1 VAPVSEYIFNRQYN
15 NNKVLGK
22 VMTATMPAKKVLI
35 VDDEADI
42 CELIE
47 ITLMRMSISSRSALN
62 ITDAKFLLESEHF
75 DLCLTDMHLPDGNG
89 IELVEHVQQN
99 YSDIPIAVITAHGNM
114 DSAVKALKAGAFD
127 FVSKPVDLQ
136 ILRSLIAA
144 ATTLPEE
151 SDDKPNDNHKIS
163 ITGNS
168 PAVQQLLKQIAKLA
182 RNQAPVFIHGESGS
196 GKERVARM
204 IHQQGSRGNA
214 PFVPVNCGAIPAE
227 LMESEFFGHL
237 KGSFTGAH
245 SDKQGLFD
253 AANGGTLFLDEIA
266 ELPLNMQVKL
276 LRVIQE
282 KAVRAV
288 GASQENPV
296 DVRILSASHKDLVQL
311 VADGAFREDLYYRIN
326 VIELTIPPLRERSED
341 IPVFVEQLLQSLA
354 EKMGVEIPTIDKQ
367 ALAIL
372 QDYHFPGNVRELENI
387 LERAIALSDDNT
399 ITEDDLQLKSPP
411 RPASVTGIDTNKAAA
426 PTPETKTMDLAEQER
441 QSIVQ
446 ALEQTRW
453 NKTAAAKLLGLTLR
467 QLRYRLQKLNIE

>member
-1 VAPVSEYIFNRQYN
+1 
-15 NNKVLGK
+15 
-22 VMTATMPAKKVLI
+22 MTAKKVLI

-47 ITLMRMSISSRSALN
+47 ITLMRMNIASQSALN
-62 ITDAKFLLESEHF
+62 LTDAKFLLESEHF

-89 IELVEHVQQN
+89 IELVEHVQKN

-136 ILRSLIAA
+136 ILRNLIAS

-151 SDDKPNDNHKIS
+151 ASNNETDKNQIS

-168 PAVQQLLKQIAKLA
+168 TAVKTLLKQITKLA

-196 GKERVARM
+196 GKERVAKM
-204 IHQQGSRGNA
+204 IHQQGSRGGG
-214 PFVPVNCGAIPAE
+214 PFIPVNCGAIPAE
-227 LMESEFFGHL
+227 LMESEFFGHK

-245 SDKQGLFD
+245 SDKQGLFE

-296 DVRILSASHKDLVQL
+296 DVRILSASHKNLVKL
-311 VADGAFREDLYYRIN
+311 VADGAFREDLYYRVN
-326 VIELTIPPLRERSED
+326 VIELTIPSLRERKED
-341 IPVFVEQLLQSLA
+341 IPLFVEQLLHNMA
-354 EKMGVEIPTIDKQ
+354 EKMGMKIPSIDNE
-367 ALAIL
+367 AIAEL
-372 QDYHFPGNVRELENI
+372 QEYHFPGNVRELENI

-399 ITEDDLQLKSPP
+399 ITKDDLHLKS
-411 RPASVTGIDTNKAAA
+411 TNNNITADKATNTLSSSEA
-426 PTPETKTMDLAEQER
+426 PNVDPMDLAGQER
-441 QSIVQ
+441 QSIMQ

-453 NKTAAAKLLGLTLR
+453 NKTAAAKLLGLSLR
-467 QLRYRLQKLNIE
+467 QLRYRLQKLDIE

>member
-1 VAPVSEYIFNRQYN
+1 
-15 NNKVLGK
+15 
-22 VMTATMPAKKVLI
+22 MTAKKVLI

-47 ITLMRMSISSRSALN
+47 ITLMRMDIASQSALN
-62 ITDAKFLLESEHF
+62 LTDARILLETEHF

-89 IELVEHVQQN
+89 IELVEHVQKN
-99 YSDIPIAVITAHGNM
+99 HNELPIAVITAHGNM
-114 DSAVKALKAGAFD
+114 ESAVKALKAGAFD
-127 FVSKPVDLQ
+127 FVSKPVDIQ
-136 ILRSLIAA
+136 ILRNLVSA
-144 ATTLPEE
+144 ATSLPEKTDTKKA
-151 SDDKPNDNHKIS
+151 DDNQLK

-168 PAVQQLLKQIAKLA
+168 PAVKSLLKNISKLA

-204 IHQQGSRGNA
+204 IHQQGPRSDG

-245 SDKQGLFD
+245 SDKNGLYQ

-288 GASQENPV
+288 GASQESPV
-296 DVRILSASHKDLVQL
+296 DVRILSASHKNLVQL

-326 VIELTIPPLRERSED
+326 VIELTIPSLRERKED
-341 IPVFVEQLLQSLA
+341 IPLFIEQLLNTLS
-354 EKMGVEIPTIDKQ
+354 EKMGMETPSIDSEAIQ
-367 ALAIL
+367 AL

-387 LERAIALSDDNT
+387 LERAIALSDENI
-399 ITEDDLQLKSPP
+399 ITLNDLHLKHT
-411 RPASVTGIDTNKAAA
+411 PASQDIEFETPAAD
-426 PTPETKTMDLAEQER
+426 PMDLAGQER
-441 QSIVQ
+441 HSIMQ

-453 NKTAAAKLLGLTLR
+453 NKTAAAKLLGLSLR
-467 QLRYRLQKLNIE
+467 QLRYRLQKLKIE